1 MSDGLIN
8 LNHPEH
14 VTVPVLADGSAL
26 RYAFLEGMP
35 VVTARDTEAAKDRF
49 AIIAAF
55 DPKGV
60 AACAQMSPEE
70 ARTAFEEIEKRM
82 NTR

>member
-1 MSDGLIN
+1 
-8 LNHPEH
+8 
-14 VTVPVLADGSAL
+14 
-26 RYAFLEGMP
+26 